1 VGDPPVVAFLS
12 AGQCRTRW
20 LANRFQELYPQ
31 LDAEHHALGH
41 LYKPR
46 LYFRRYEEPEAILEV
61 PEVADHV
68 ARLERSQR
76 PYLETGWPLF
86 AVLPLLARRLGARLR
101 VVHLT
106 RHPVPTALGH
116 LARRRYAGSPH
127 QDGYTRFATLSAADP
142 RVFQPYYEGCW
153 KHLSP
158 YERCIFWWTEVQLFA
173 LEFPGRD
180 PGVPVL
186 RIQSE
191 ELLSGAPE
199 PLQRLLG
206 FIGLPW
212 NPHWMSDMPR
222 LGRQWEPRPA
232 DDVDALEVHRHP
244 TTVEISSQLGYDI
257 STLNIGELEARYA

>member
-20 LANRFQELYPQ
+20 LALRFRELYPQ
-31 LDAEHHALGH
+31 IDAQHHALGPM
-41 LYKPR
+41 YKPR
-46 LYFRRYEEPEAILEV
+46 LYFRCYDKPEAILDV
-61 PEVADHV
+61 PEVAEHF
-68 ARLERSQR
+68 AWLERAKK

-86 AVLPLLARRLGARLR
+86 AALPLLAKRLGSRLR

-106 RHPVPTALGH
+106 RHPVPAALGH
-116 LARRRYAGSPH
+116 LARRRYAGSSR
-127 QDGYTRFATLSAADP
+127 DDAYTRFATLGAGDQ

-158 YERCIFWWTEVQLFA
+158 YERCLFWWTEVQLFA
-173 LEFPGRD
+173 LEFPGRA

-191 ELLSGAPE
+191 ELLSGARE
-199 PLQRLLG
+199 PLQRLLD
-206 FIGLPW
+206 FVELPW
-212 NPHWMSDMPR
+212 NPKWMSDMPR
-222 LGRQWEPRPA
+222 LGTHWEPRPA

-244 TTVEISSQLGYDI
+244 TTAEVASQLGYDI
-257 STLNIGELEARYA
+257 STLNTGELQARYA